1 MKFWGGGQ
9 ENKNIP
15 VTFRPT
21 EFSVSDQLVDLEGGS
36 AEMESD
42 NLLHK
47 DWWCLYSLSSPLLF
61 VEKGAQLIL

>member
-1 MKFWGGGQ
+1 VDSPSKRRTNFSILMKFWGDGP
-9 ENKNIP
+9 EKENIP

-21 EFSVSDQLVDLEGGS
+21 KFSVSDQLVDLEGGS

-47 DWWCLYSLSSPLLF
+47 D
-61 VEKGAQLIL
+61 